1 MMLIAG
7 VVVRLFCT
15 VAIVFLAPLAGD
27 AETPGYVPIPVRTLV
42 VFPGVFAG
50 CLLFVLQV
58 MGDQKSRMLLH
69 KQLSEFTLSDAKC
82 ALESDRRYVERMI
95 QEIYTDVA
103 TFEHYVRTEVS
114 RHMKHVYSPGS
125 QHYSWFDV
133 YSTIGAPLLVCFMME
148 GMPLLR
154 QLEWRDLRAW
164 LLAIFTLSMLQ
175 TYVVVKLASCACT
188 KLVQLHMLTAW
199 KVPYAA
205 AALAL
210 AIAVALL
217 AQQLCLG
224 FFFSP
229 NLGIQMPILAIWVCL
244 FCCVGRHELRQF
256 ARPLLFWGRMPQQS
270 TS

>member
-114 RHMKHVYSPGS
+114 RHMKHVYSPGC
-125 QHYSWFDV
+125 QPYSWYDV
-133 YSTIGAPLLVCFMME
+133 YSTIGAPQCVLFMME
-148 GMPLLR
+148 CTPVLM
-154 QLEWRDLRAW
+154 QLEWRDLRVWILTA
-164 LLAIFTLSMLQ
+164 LVLSVLQ
-175 TYVVVKLASCACT
+175 TYFVVKLSSWVCT
-188 KLVQLHMLTAW
+188 RLLQLHTLTAW
-199 KVPYAA
+199 KRPLASCVS
-205 AALAL
+205 ALARL
-210 AIAVALL
+210 S
-217 AQQLCLG
+217 LC
-224 FFFSP
+224 
-229 NLGIQMPILAIWVCL
+229 
-244 FCCVGRHELRQF
+244 
-256 ARPLLFWGRMPQQS
+256 
-270 TS
+270 